1 MVMKVFVV
9 KDGPG
14 SYDWRPTFIWL
25 PWCVSI
31 TNQPLFF
38 QRVFKRRV
46 WKACALHMW
55 RETQYA
61 TLFEIMSNVD
71 VVAPYG
77 IV

>member
-1 MVMKVFVV
+1 MKVFVV

-14 SYDWRPTFIWL
+14 SYDWRPTFIL
-25 PWCVSI
+25 SPWCVSI
-31 TNQPLFF
+31 TNQPLFL
-38 QRVFKRRV
+38 QRAFKRKV
-46 WKACALHMW
+46 WKTSALFMW

-71 VVAPYG
+71 DVAPYS